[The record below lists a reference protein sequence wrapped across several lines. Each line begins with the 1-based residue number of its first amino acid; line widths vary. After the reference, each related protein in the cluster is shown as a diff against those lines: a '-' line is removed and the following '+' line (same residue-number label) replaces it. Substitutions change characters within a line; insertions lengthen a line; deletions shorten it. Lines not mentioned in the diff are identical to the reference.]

1 MSAEGIAGPHIV
13 RYGTAADQKFLT
25 GEFAETY
32 DQLVINANMVA
43 HMPSALATLITQK
56 ANKPFFIDP
65 QTHAFQHAS
74 THLASPKTG
83 EIRRSIRKLV
93 EAYGDPV
100 QGPVL
105 RSESV
110 LPSDF
115 EDAPTRE
122 AFCER
127 VLAFQ
132 ESSLK
137 GEVEESGDA
146 KYYQFLEEEG
156 LAASFGAMSP
166 SLLVAPYFYL
176 DERTGRD
183 WVPVNVACAEHCI
196 AGSVKRGLPVAVQ
209 VVLSQD
215 VLRSGLLQEVVQAYS
230 VLRPAAFLVW
240 VDGLAEDE
248 ASVELLRAQVDLFE
262 QLGAAAPVINL
273 YGGYFSVAL
282 MHTKRLSS
290 LVAVTHSLEY
300 GESRSVVPVGGGV
313 PVAKFYLP
321 VLHSRL
327 VIRDAVRSIK
337 VLGGFASRD
346 QYLATICNCAEC
358 GSIIRQH
365 PEDDFGAYG
374 VTKSKVVRGRNGM
387 ITREYPTTETKEH
400 CVRHYMWV
408 KQQEYAETAD
418 VAATCATLTSV
429 GNTLRRALGA
439 GVAHCQVWATVL
451 GSFCLSGCFS

>member
-1 MSAEGIAGPHIV
+1 MPIEGIAGPHIV

-25 GEFAETY
+25 GEFTDTY

-43 HMPSALATLITQK
+43 HMPSALATLISQK

-74 THLASPKTG
+74 THLASAKTG
-83 EIRRSIRKLV
+83 EIRRSIRRLV
-93 EAYGDPV
+93 EAYGDPI

-105 RSESV
+105 KGESV

-115 EDAPTRE
+115 SEKVSRDG
-122 AFCER
+122 FCDR

-132 ESSLK
+132 ESTLK
-137 GEVEESGDA
+137 SEVEESSDA

-156 LAASFGAMSP
+156 LAASFGMMRP

-176 DERTGRD
+176 DERTGAA
-183 WVPVNVACAEHCI
+183 WLPVNIACGEYSLRAGKERNLPI
-196 AGSVKRGLPVAVQ
+196 ALQ
-209 VVLSQD
+209 VVVSQD
-215 VLRSGLLQEVVQAYS
+215 VLRSGLLKPIVDAYS
-230 VLRPAAFLVW
+230 ALRPAAFLVW

-248 ASVELLRAQVDLFE
+248 GSEELLQAQVRLFE
-262 QLGAAAPVINL
+262 QLGGAAPVVNL

-282 MHTKRLSS
+282 MHTKRLDS

-321 VLHSRL
+321 KLHSRL
-327 VIRDAVRSIK
+327 VIRDAVRAIK
-337 VLGGFASRD
+337 VLGGFASREN
-346 QYLATICNCAEC
+346 YLNTICQCAEC
-358 GSIIRQH
+358 EQIIQQN
-365 PEDDFGAYG
+365 PETDFGAYG
-374 VTKSKVVRGRNGM
+374 VTNAKVVRGRRGM
-387 ITREYPTTETKEH
+387 VTREYPTTETKEH

-408 KQQEYAETAD
+408 KHQEYQETAD
-418 VAATCATLTSV
+418 IGATCL
-429 GNTLRRALGA
+429 ALSDIGTKLQRVLGDS
-439 GVAHCQVWATVL
+439 GVAHCGVWATVL
-451 GSFCLSGCFS
+451 GG